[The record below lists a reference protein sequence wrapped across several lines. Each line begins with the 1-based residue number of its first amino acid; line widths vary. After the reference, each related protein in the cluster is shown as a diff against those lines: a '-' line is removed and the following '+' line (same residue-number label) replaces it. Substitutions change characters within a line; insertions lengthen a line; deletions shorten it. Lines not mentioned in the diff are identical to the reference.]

1 MLEKLQNHTGNG
13 YFSQAVSE
21 YAKGMEANLEK
32 AGEGTPKTIAEFSE
46 KEWERLLGKVDSAI
60 ENYKEDLE
68 QRKQEALEKQQE
80 QREFYILGT
89 AAKEEQ
95 QFEQSVM
102 LGGSFRVMRFMNID
116 SVGQNSLE
124 EPKQPDIED
133 TVKHIT
139 AEEAINKLLGKGGQ
153 APYSAMAD
161 ENGVVEYK
169 GVVFQCDYDKNRL
182 CLGDVSDTKKCITVP
197 LEGGGCL
204 VFNRNNIDDLV
215 KAIGMFS
222 PADINRIMRAI
233 AQDAKV
239 RQTQIEIEDQT
250 SGEEVLEHPEDD
262 ASHTKTSASDTE
274 YQPEDKKREV

>member
-1 MLEKLQNHTGNG
+1 MLEKLQNNTGNG

-21 YAKGMEANLEK
+21 YAKCMEANNDK

-46 KEWERLLGKVDSAI
+46 KEWEKLLDKVDSAI
-60 ENYKEDLE
+60 EDYKEDLE

-80 QREFYILGT
+80 QRESYILGT

-102 LGGSFRVMRFMNID
+102 LGGSFRVMRFMNIE

-124 EPKQPDIED
+124 EPAQPDIKD
-133 TVKHIT
+133 TVAHIT
-139 AEEAINKLLGKGGQ
+139 AEEAINKLLGKGKQ
-153 APYSAMAD
+153 APYSALAD
-161 ENGVVEYK
+161 ENGVIEYK
-169 GVVFQCDYDKNRL
+169 GVVFQCDYDNNRL
-182 CLGDVSDTKKCITVP
+182 CLGDVSDTKNCITVS

-222 PADINRIMRAI
+222 PADVNRIMRAI

-239 RQTQIEIEDQT
+239 RQTQAEIEDQT
-250 SGEEVLEHPEDD
+250 SGMEVLEHPQDD
-262 ASHTKTSASDTE
+262 ASHTKTSAGDTN
-274 YQPEDKKREV
+274 QPEDKKREV